1 MCCGCVR
8 LCVAVCG
15 ECSPIRTH
23 RGLTTTT
30 TSLQGTSWGLRM
42 LFDNLFNII
51 LLTVL
56 LNIVFGIIIDTF
68 ASLREADKAKEE
80 DMTNVCFICSIE
92 RSEFDRAQT
101 SSFEQHIKEEHY
113 WWSYMCACVCVCGK
127 EAHDS
132 PAELTPWPHLQ
143 TCSLISSSSLA
154 LS

>member
-1 MCCGCVR
+1 
-8 LCVAVCG
+8 
-15 ECSPIRTH
+15 
-23 RGLTTTT
+23 
-30 TSLQGTSWGLRM
+30 M

-113 WWSYMCACVCVCGK
+113 WWSYMCACVCVGRRRTI
-127 EAHDS
+127 APPNS
-132 PAELTPWPHLQ
+132 RRGR
-143 TCSLISSSSLA
+143 TCRPVRSSQVQASH
-154 LS
+154 